1 MFIYYVRLKHLMQK
15 RGLFLSL
22 FIFVL
27 VFSLFSSMVFAKQ
40 VDITS
45 YCDVALESCKT
56 QDQAL
61 ELLVEKYP
69 YDIHVDYLYYF
80 DISDVQSS
88 LAQIAL
94 ECANKQSMKDV
105 YKAEL
110 QNNLDLITRESLK
123 QYADNVNL
131 ASANFSFCL
140 DTQATAWDV
149 LDQVEEAEDDGVTSV
164 PSVRFNM
171 DIYTGSQTFTSLHTL
186 AKEYLDLAED
196 EEVSEEIG
204 EEAVAQVEPIE
215 PVDMEET
222 YVGAPEIVGTPEE
235 GQEVLDQI
243 EEPLFFRVISQFSNW
258 LLSVF
263 GS

>member
-1 MFIYYVRLKHLMQK
+1 MQK

-22 FIFVL
+22 ILFIVL
-27 VFSLFSSMVFAKQ
+27 LSLFSSAVFAKQ
-40 VDITS
+40 VFITS
-45 YCDVALESCKT
+45 YCDVALESCAA

-69 YDIHVDYLYYF
+69 FDVQVDYLYYF
-80 DISDVQSS
+80 DTSDVQSS

-94 ECANKQSMKDV
+94 ECANKQSKKDV

-110 QNNLDLITRESLK
+110 QNNLDLITRDSLK
-123 QYADNVNL
+123 MYADNVGL

-149 LDQVEEAEDDGVTSV
+149 LDQVEEADDDGVTSV
-164 PSVRFNM
+164 PSVRVNM

-186 AKEYLDLAED
+186 VKEYLNLDSEEQED
-196 EEVSEEIG
+196 EIAEVVPTETSE
-204 EEAVAQVEPIE
+204 PT
-215 PVDMEET
+215 PSVDVEET
-222 YVGAPEIVGTPEE
+222 YNGAPETIGTPEE

-243 EEPLFFRVISQFSNW
+243 EEPLFFRVIGQLSTW
-258 LLSVF
+258 LLGIFS
-263 GS
+263 